1 MVQAGKVVEM
11 GTHDQLMQLG
21 GAYFALVAAQ
31 SGSGAATIVAARKQ
45 SVVQPIESLVA
56 PVTPPSQPR
65 AHPQAAAVARVVD
78 EPASAPTT
86 PSRRPASQPTTPSR
100 RTPSQSATPSRRPVS
115 QSSSP
120 WARPVPRPPQWT
132 ELQFDEPG
140 PELPYQTFQPREGTH
155 DTWV

>member
-1 MVQAGKVVEM
+1 MVEM

-45 SVVQPIESLVA
+45 SIVQPIESLVA

-65 AHPQAAAVARVVD
+65 AHLQAPAVARVVD
-78 EPASAPTT
+78 QPASAPATPSAT

-120 WARPVPRPPQWT
+120 WARPVPRSPQWT

-140 PELPYQTFQPREGTH
+140 PELPYRTFHPRDGTH